1 MIVAKNIPLRQREK
15 KNEHLENRQKEKIKI
30 KDVQVKL
37 ENCPFLHPS
46 LEPRDNIAEKGKII
60 S

>member
-15 KNEHLENRQKEKIKI
+15 KMKIDKREK

-37 ENCPFLHPS
+37 ENCPFLHPP

>member
-1 MIVAKNIPLRQREK
+1 MNTLKIDKRK
-15 KNEHLENRQKEKIKI
+15 KIKIKI